1 MLRTIGML
9 FRLGLLGVVLGA
21 GTVGYAVYHYS
32 KDLPPHAQLADYYP
46 PTLTRVH
53 AGDGR
58 LLAEFATEKRVFVPV
73 DSMPEMLVQAFI
85 AAEDK
90 NFHKHPGVDV
100 VGIARAVVQNLR
112 NVAENKRL
120 IGASTITQQVAKNFL
135 LTNEVSIQRKAR
147 EALLA
152 LRIERVLSKERILE
166 LYLNEIFLGR
176 RAYGVAAAAIAY
188 FDKSLD
194 ELSLA
199 EMAYLAALPKAP
211 NNYHPIRKPEAA
223 RIRRDYVLG
232 RMLEDGYISAEQVA
246 QARAGPVEVFPRDP
260 ARSVYAPY
268 FAEEVRRALVERYG
282 EDVLY
287 EGGFSVRSTMDPR
300 LQDIAQRA
308 LRQGL
313 IEYDRRHGWRGP
325 VAQVELADDVAW
337 ADALADVP
345 QPAGLQTWRLAVV
358 RELAP
363 AEALIGL
370 DDGTEGV
377 IAFAEMAWARPWKEE
392 QRVGPEPSRP
402 EDIVAVGDVVAVE
415 ALPVE
420 EPEETEASADE
431 GAEVEPEP
439 AAYALRQVPDV
450 GGAIV
455 AIDPHSGR
463 VLAMAGGW
471 SFADSQFNRATQAR
485 RQPGSAFKPFV
496 YLTALENGFTPADII
511 LDAPIVIDQGPG
523 LPKWKP
529 KNYSNEFYGP
539 STLRLGVEKSRNLMT
554 VRLANRVGM
563 DKVVEIGDRFGI
575 GDFPPVLSMALGAGE
590 TTLMELTAAYA
601 MLVNGGRRIS
611 PALIERIQDRH
622 GRTVFR
628 RDERACDGCAEVLS
642 EARPPAL
649 PDLREAVTDAASAFQ
664 ITWILKGVVDRGTGR
679 RIASLGRPL
688 AGKTGTTNDS
698 FDTWFVGFSPD
709 LAVGA
714 YVGFDTPRTL
724 GSRQTGSNVAAPIF
738 KAFLAEALEGKPPV
752 PFRIPSGVRMVRID
766 ADSGLLPNP
775 ASERVLVEAFRP
787 GSEPTTAVAAVGAGG
802 GPAGGGSAD
811 EEFDSGLY

>member
-1 MLRTIGML
+1 MLRTIGIL
-9 FRLGLLGVVLGA
+9 FCLGLLGVVLA
-21 GTVGYAVYHYS
+21 GGVAGYAVYRYGWN
-32 KDLPPHAQLADYYP
+32 LPAHAQLADYYP

-58 LLAEFATEKRVFVPV
+58 LLAEFAAEKRVFVPI
-73 DSMPEMLVQAFI
+73 DAMPALLVEAFI
-85 AAEDK
+85 AAEDQ

-100 VGIARAVVQNLR
+100 LGIARAVVQNLR

-135 LTNEVSIQRKAR
+135 LTNEVSIERKIR

-152 LRIERVLSKERILE
+152 LRIERVLSKQRILE

-194 ELSLA
+194 ELTLA

-211 NNYHPIRKPEAA
+211 NNYHPVRKPEAA
-223 RIRRDYVLG
+223 RIRRNYVLG
-232 RMLEDGYISAEQVA
+232 RMYEEGYITAEQVEEA
-246 QARAGPVEVFPRDP
+246 SAGPVEIFPRDP
-260 ARSVYAPY
+260 VRSVYAPY
-268 FAEEVRRALVERYG
+268 FAEEVRRELVERYG
-282 EDVLY
+282 ENVLY

-300 LQDIAQRA
+300 LQDIAERS

-313 IEYDRRHGWRGP
+313 VDYDRRHGWRGP
-325 VAQVELADDVAW
+325 IVRLEIDAKSGW
-337 ADALADVP
+337 AGALATVP
-345 QPAGLQTWRLAVV
+345 RPAGLAPWRLALV
-358 RELAP
+358 REVSAT
-363 AEALIGL
+363 EVVIGL
-370 DDGTEGV
+370 DNGAVGV
-377 IAFAEMAWARPWKEE
+377 IAFADMSWARPWQEK
-392 QRVGPEPSRP
+392 QQDGPEPKRP
-402 EDIVAVGDVVAVE
+402 EDVLAIGDVVAVE
-415 ALPVE
+415 ALWIEEREEAV
-420 EPEETEASADE
+420 EPEELEVGQEPGPAD
-431 GAEVEPEP
+431 
-439 AAYALRQVPDV
+439 YALRQVPDV

-471 SFADSQFNRATQAR
+471 SFDNSQFNRATQGQ

-496 YLTALENGFTPADII
+496 YLAALENGFTPADII

-539 STLRLGVEKSRNLMT
+539 STLRLGVENSRNLMT
-554 VRLANRVGM
+554 VRLANQVGM
-563 DKVVEIGDRFGI
+563 DKVVEIGKRFGI
-575 GDFPPVLSMALGAGE
+575 GSFPPVLSMALGAGE
-590 TTLMELTAAYA
+590 TTLMDITSAYA
-601 MLVNGGRRIS
+601 MLVNGGRRIH
-611 PALIERIQDRH
+611 PAIIERIQDRY

-628 RDERACDGCAEVLS
+628 RDKRACDGCIEALS
-642 EARPPAL
+642 EDRPPFL
-649 PDLREAVTDAASAFQ
+649 PDLREPVTDPATAFQ

-688 AGKTGTTNDS
+688 AGKTGTTNEN

-709 LAVGA
+709 LAVGT

-738 KAFLAEALEGKPPV
+738 KSFLAEAVEDKPPV

-766 ADSGLLPNP
+766 ADTGLLPNP
-775 ASERVLVEAFRP
+775 DSKRVLIEAFRP
-787 GSEPTTAVAAVGAGG
+787 GSEPTTAVAAAAAGGVMGGG
-802 GPAGGGSAD
+802 GPREA
-811 EEFDSGLY
+811 FDSGLY

>member
-601 MLVNGGRRIS
+601 MLVNGGRRVS

-787 GSEPTTAVAAVGAGG
+787 AIESGRAALLAAFAERA
-802 GPAGGGSAD
+802 PS
-811 EEFDSGLY
+811 

>member
-1 MLRTIGML
+1 M
-9 FRLGLLGVVLGA
+9 
-21 GTVGYAVYHYS
+21 
-32 KDLPPHAQLADYYP
+32 
-46 PTLTRVH
+46 
-53 AGDGR
+53 
-58 LLAEFATEKRVFVPV
+58 
-73 DSMPEMLVQAFI
+73 
-85 AAEDK
+85 
-90 NFHKHPGVDV
+90 
-100 VGIARAVVQNLR
+100 
-112 NVAENKRL
+112 
-120 IGASTITQQVAKNFL
+120 AKNFL

-601 MLVNGGRRIS
+601 MLVNGGRRVS

>member
-1 MLRTIGML
+1 MLHTIGWL
-9 FRLGLLGVVLGA
+9 FWLGLLGVVLA
-21 GTVGYAVYHYS
+21 GGTAGYAVYHYS
-32 KDLPPHAQLADYYP
+32 RDLPPHAQLADYYP

-58 LLAEFATEKRVFVPV
+58 LLAEFAAEKRVFVPI
-73 DSMPEMLVQAFI
+73 DAMPEMLVNAFI
-85 AAEDK
+85 AAEDQ

-100 VGIARAVVQNLR
+100 IGIARAVVQNLQ
-112 NVAENKRL
+112 NVAKNKRL

-223 RIRRDYVLG
+223 RIRRDYVVG
-232 RMLEDGYISAEQVA
+232 RMLEDGYITAEQMA
-246 QARAGPVEVFPRDP
+246 EATAGPVEVFPRDP
-260 ARSVYAPY
+260 ARSVHAPY

-313 IEYDRRHGWRGP
+313 IDYDRRHGWRGP
-325 VAQVELADDVAW
+325 IARLELAEDIAW
-337 ADALADVP
+337 VDALAAVP
-345 QPAGLQTWRLAVV
+345 LPAGMETWRLGLV
-358 RELAP
+358 RELTP
-363 AEALIGL
+363 GEARIGL
-370 DDGTEGV
+370 DDGSEGV
-377 IAFAEMAWARPWKEE
+377 IAFAEMAWARPWEE
-392 QRVGPEPSRP
+392 DQRVGPEPSRP
-402 EDIVAVGDVVAVE
+402 EDILAVGDVVAVE

-420 EPEETEASADE
+420 DVPENEAAIE
-431 GAEVEPEP
+431 EAEPEP
-439 AAYALRQVPDV
+439 VAYALRQIPDV

-471 SFADSQFNRATQAR
+471 SFYDSQFNRATQAR

-496 YLTALENGFTPADII
+496 YLSALENGFTPADII

-554 VRLANRVGM
+554 VRLASRLGM

-575 GDFPPVLSMALGAGE
+575 GDFPPVLSMSLGAGE

-601 MLVNGGRRIS
+601 MLVNGGRRVS
-611 PALIERIQDRH
+611 PA
-622 GRTVFR
+622 
-628 RDERACDGCAEVLS
+628 
-642 EARPPAL
+642 
-649 PDLREAVTDAASAFQ
+649 
-664 ITWILKGVVDRGTGR
+664 
-679 RIASLGRPL
+679 
-688 AGKTGTTNDS
+688 
-698 FDTWFVGFSPD
+698 
-709 LAVGA
+709 
-714 YVGFDTPRTL
+714 
-724 GSRQTGSNVAAPIF
+724 
-738 KAFLAEALEGKPPV
+738 
-752 PFRIPSGVRMVRID
+752 
-766 ADSGLLPNP
+766 
-775 ASERVLVEAFRP
+775 
-787 GSEPTTAVAAVGAGG
+787 
-802 GPAGGGSAD
+802 
-811 EEFDSGLY
+811 

>member
-9 FRLGLLGVVLGA
+9 FRLGLLGVVLAG

-58 LLAEFATEKRVFVPV
+58 LLAEFASEKRVFVPI
-73 DSMPEMLVQAFI
+73 DAMPEMLVQAFI

-90 NFHKHPGVDV
+90 NFHRHPGVDV
-100 VGIARAVVQNLR
+100 LGIARAVVQNLR

-135 LTNEVSIQRKAR
+135 LTNEVSIQRKIR

-199 EMAYLAALPKAP
+199 EVAYLAALPKAP

-223 RIRRDYVLG
+223 RIRRDYVIG

-246 QARAGPVEVFPRDP
+246 QATAGPVEVFPRDP

-287 EGGFSVRSTMDPR
+287 EGGFSVRSTMDPG

-325 VAQVELADDVAW
+325 IAQLEIVEEISWV
-337 ADALADVP
+337 DALATVP
-345 QPAGLQTWRLAVV
+345 QPAGLESWRLAVV
-358 RELAP
+358 RELTP
-363 AEALIGL
+363 DEALIGL
-370 DDGTEGV
+370 DDGASGT
-377 IAFAEMAWARPWKEE
+377 IPFAGMSWARPWKED
-392 QRVGPEPSRP
+392 QRVGPEPKRP
-402 EDIVAVGDVVAVE
+402 EDVLAVGDVVAV
-415 ALPVE
+415 AGLPVE
-420 EPEETEASADE
+420 EPEETAAAVGEE
-431 GAEVEPEP
+431 AEVEPEP
-439 AAYALRQVPDV
+439 AAYALRQIPDV

-471 SFADSQFNRATQAR
+471 SFDDSQFNRATQAR

-563 DKVVEIGDRFGI
+563 DKVVEVGDRFGI

-601 MLVNGGRRIS
+601 MLVNGGRRVS

-628 RDERACDGCAEVLS
+628 RDERACEGCVEVLS
-642 EARPPAL
+642 EGRPPAL
-649 PDLREAVTDAASAFQ
+649 PDSREAVTDAASAFQ

-679 RIASLGRPL
+679 RIAGLGRPL
-688 AGKTGTTNDS
+688 AGKTGTTNES

-738 KAFLAEALEGKPPV
+738 KAFLGEALDGKPPV
-752 PFRIPSGVRMVRID
+752 PFRIPNGVRMVRID
-766 ADSGLLPNP
+766 ADTGLLPNP

-787 GSEPTTAVAAVGAGG
+787 GSEPTTAVAAAGAGG
-802 GPAGGGSAD
+802 AELGGGAAD
-811 EEFDSGLY
+811 DGFDSGLY